1 MLARTQ
7 LLLSLLLISTSV
19 GVQSYDTDCKWK
31 SNITDIADVA
41 HHKYQVLEECLFYKL
56 TKEADQIQGKSN
68 ALMLLPPTVAA
79 GETLDVQVLHAG
91 VRQMWMNEIFKEMN
105 INGYLKLSWKDRRL
119 RWDANEWKTDVL
131 SIKSFGRLWVPDINS
146 DKHQTGQQSADY
158 VTFQSL
164 SSNNNGNVTG
174 RLEFRIQAH
183 CEIDYTEYPSD
194 IKHCCF
200 NLQSTLYKR
209 YIKYFLE
216 NEDDHLDISQLKTN
230 WHIENS
236 WVKKGTQEG
245 DNKAETLE
253 ICLTARRKSTTLAVE
268 LTLPVLISALLL
280 LIAPFFGKFDQQ
292 IKVKMFALLLQF
304 MSFQF
309 MAEKTPQLGFGATVP
324 KIYVFYAFTLAV
336 TVISLIVTVLIAAMS
351 RIKRKVPPAHRFT
364 LLASVLNAN
373 LCCGSEEEPITD
385 GTSSKDASADW
396 LQIHA
401 AMNNLASCL
410 TMIVYVI
417 GAIVIVF

>member
-1 MLARTQ
+1 MATRTHSP
-7 LLLSLLLISTSV
+7 LVVLVLLIFSPVHSFD
-19 GVQSYDTDCKWK
+19 SDCKWK
-31 SNITDIADVA
+31 TNVTDVTDIA

-56 TKEADQIQGKSN
+56 TKDADQMQGKSN

-79 GETLDVQVLHAG
+79 GETLDVQVLHAA
-91 VRQMWMNEIFKEMN
+91 VRHMWMNEVFKEMN

-119 RWDANEWKTDVL
+119 H
-131 SIKSFGRLWVPDINS
+131 INS
-146 DKHQTGQQSADY
+146 DKHQTAQQSSDY

-209 YIKYFLE
+209 YIKYYLE
-216 NEDDHLDISQLKTN
+216 NADDHLDISQLKTN
-230 WHIENS
+230 WKIVDS
-236 WVKKGTQEG
+236 WLKKKTQDG

-253 ICLTARRKSTTLAVE
+253 ICVTARRRSTTLAVE
-268 LTLPVLISALLL
+268 LTMPVLISALLL
-280 LIAPFFGKFDQQ
+280 LIAPFFGKLDQQ
-292 IKVKMFALLLQF
+292 IKVKY
-304 MSFQF
+304 
-309 MAEKTPQLGFGATVP
+309 KTPHLGFGSTLP

-336 TVISLIVTVLIAAMS
+336 TVISLIMTVLISATS

-364 LLASVLNAN
+364 LLASVVNAN
-373 LCCGSEEEPITD
+373 LCCGSEGEPVTD

-396 LQIHA
+396 LQIHV
-401 AMNNLASCL
+401 AMNNLTSCI
-410 TMIVYVI
+410 TVIVYVI
-417 GAIVIVF
+417 GAIAIVF

>member
-1 MLARTQ
+1 MD
-7 LLLSLLLISTSV
+7 LLETASKNSLCLILQNHAHIFGIKRDGTLFF
-19 GVQSYDTDCKWK
+19 TDFL
-31 SNITDIADVA
+31 
-41 HHKYQVLEECLFYKL
+41 VLIFFLF
-56 TKEADQIQGKSN
+56 
-68 ALMLLPPTVAA
+68 
-79 GETLDVQVLHAG
+79 
-91 VRQMWMNEIFKEMN
+91 R
-105 INGYLKLSWKDRRL
+105 
-119 RWDANEWKTDVL
+119 
-131 SIKSFGRLWVPDINS
+131 
-146 DKHQTGQQSADY
+146 
-158 VTFQSL
+158 
-164 SSNNNGNVTG
+164 
-174 RLEFRIQAH
+174 
-183 CEIDYTEYPSD
+183 
-194 IKHCCF
+194 
-200 NLQSTLYKR
+200 
-209 YIKYFLE
+209 
-216 NEDDHLDISQLKTN
+216 
-230 WHIENS
+230 
-236 WVKKGTQEG
+236 
-245 DNKAETLE
+245 AETLE

-336 TVISLIVTVLIAAMS
+336 TVVSLIVTVLIAAMS
-351 RIKRKVPPAHRFT
+351 RIKRKVPPGDQHRFGYFLSSPDFHLAAHRFT

>member
-1 MLARTQ
+1 MLARTR
-7 LLLSLLLISTSV
+7 LLLTLLLLIVATV
-19 GVQSYDTDCKWK
+19 RSYDTDCKWK
-31 SNITDIADVA
+31 SNVTDISDVA

-56 TKEADQIQGKSN
+56 TKDADQMQGKSN

-79 GETLDVQVLHAG
+79 GEILDVQVLHAG
-91 VRQMWMNEIFKEMN
+91 VRQMWMNEVFKEMN

-119 RWDANEWKTDVL
+119 RWDPSEWKTDTL
-131 SIKSFGRLWVPDINS
+131 TIKSFGRLWVPDINS
-146 DKHQTGQQSADY
+146 DKHQTGQQSSDY

-164 SSNNNGNVTG
+164 STNNNGNVTG

-209 YIKYFLE
+209 YIKFYLE
-216 NEDDHLDISQLKTN
+216 NEDEHLDISQLKTN

-236 WVKKGTQEG
+236 WVKKSTQEG
-245 DNKAETLE
+245 DNKADSLE
-253 ICLTARRKSTTLAVE
+253 VCVTARRRSTTLAVE

-309 MAEKTPQLGFGATVP
+309 MADKTPQLGFGSTVP

-373 LCCGSEEEPITD
+373 LCCGSEEDPVTD

-401 AMNNLASCL
+401 AINNLASCI
-410 TMIVYVI
+410 TMVVYVI